1 VSKNFIFIY
10 DYSSAKNYF
19 KSKNKKQND
28 IIFSLCLTASN
39 FLDTKKLK
47 SKYILDQLSIED
59 QKKIYV
65 KADNLMKNTLENLD
79 SDYTNQISKKFNL
92 NLENIFYSLYK
103 LPFTDRL
110 AALLKLEIILQREIL
125 KNSNYNFIFYL
136 NKNQEDNQCLNI
148 QDLIKFFFKKKK
160 INYKIFLAKSD
171 YLSIWDKLK
180 RLKYL
185 FVYTGELIKICIS
198 KVKKLIRLKNLNK
211 EKKILFLDECEFF
224 DTYFNRYK
232 DQIIYFDEFKRI
244 KKNYNLNLEKELKEE
259 EQFTVDFFCQT
270 NISKLIKKDFKK
282 NFQKYYS
289 ILFLNK
295 DILLK
300 IKVACWNIPPVGFM
314 EKKVI
319 VNFLMSNK
327 IKVIG
332 RQHGDTY
339 MQKVEVY
346 DRHHDSDYN
355 NCHYWL
361 SYGMSEEDF
370 KLTVGNKKKVSK
382 IIPSYINKIDFNLP
396 RRKIDIL
403 FIPRV
408 HLDFYNYGFQPQKYE
423 NYKYNLLKKLDQ
435 KKNLNIAVKLVAS
448 NPLTTSNSTNTQLSN
463 ISKLKNLKIIND
475 ISFKTLLKYNHID
488 LAIFEELNTCLLEM
502 LNEKTIIF
510 TLSHPNSTFC
520 NHVNE
525 AIRKRVY
532 FFENLKE
539 LEKGINNFLEGSGNY
554 SHSDKSFSKIY
565 TKEKFNLN
573 LFELTN
579 IREIELTR

>member
-1 VSKNFIFIY
+1 MSKNFVFIY
-10 DYSSAKNYF
+10 DYTSAKNYF
-19 KSKNKKQND
+19 KSKYNKQND
-28 IIFSLCLTASN
+28 IIFSFCLTASN
-39 FLDTKKLK
+39 FLNTKKLK

-65 KADNLMKNTLENLD
+65 KADNLMKSILEKLD
-79 SDYTNQISKKFNL
+79 TDYTNQISKKLNL

-110 AALLKLEIILQREIL
+110 AALLKLKIIFQREIS

-136 NKNQEDNQCLNI
+136 NKSQEDNQCLNI
-148 QDLIKFFFKKKK
+148 QDLIKFFFKNNK
-160 INYKIFLAKSD
+160 IHYKIFLVKSD
-171 YLSIWDKLK
+171 YLTIWDKLK

-185 FVYTGELIKICIS
+185 FVYTDELIKICIS
-198 KVKKLIRLKNLNK
+198 KVKKLIRLRNLNK

-244 KKNYNLNLEKELKEE
+244 KKNYNLNLENELKGE
-259 EQFTVDFFCQT
+259 EQLNEDFFCQT
-270 NISKLIKKDFKK
+270 NISKLIIKDFSK
-282 NFQKYYS
+282 NFQEYYN

-295 DILLK
+295 DTLLK

-339 MQKVEVY
+339 MQKVEEY

-382 IIPSYINKIDFNLP
+382 IIPGYINKIDFNTP
-396 RRKIDIL
+396 RKKIDVL

-408 HLDFYNYGFQPQKYE
+408 HLDFYNYGFQPQKFE
-423 NYKYNLLKKLDQ
+423 NYKYNLLKNLD
-435 KKNLNIAVKLVAS
+435 KKKKIKYSCKIGSIKPTYNI
-448 NPLTTSNSTNTQLSN
+448 
-463 ISKLKNLKIIND
+463 
-475 ISFKTLLKYNHID
+475 KY
-488 LAIFEELNTCLLEM
+488 
-502 LNEKTIIF
+502 
-510 TLSHPNSTFC
+510 
-520 NHVNE
+520 
-525 AIRKRVY
+525 Y
-532 FFENLKE
+532 
-539 LEKGINNFLEGSGNY
+539 
-554 SHSDKSFSKIY
+554 
-565 TKEKFNLN
+565 
-573 LFELTN
+573 
-579 IREIELTR
+579 